1 MEIVDSSTYV
11 NEVRVLVVCH
21 LKCGHEPKQHH
32 DTLPCCMHM
41 VVCSRFYC

>member
-32 DTLPCCMHM
+32 DTLPCCILT
-41 VVCSRFYC
+41 VLLLSFF